1 MLVDSARLDRLRQ
14 SGVRLNREG
23 ETFSVRSGR
32 DAVPIQ
38 VEESELGQLE
48 AVHLGQTEDR
58 LALAVKDLGDHK
70 FTVLEMRG
78 AMDGAVKDRLA
89 LYRYV
94 ATGERHGRLAVRPPG
109 QRKPLDIRS
118 AETVSALC
126 YFHASGQ
133 DFGLAR
139 PALAEGLKQ
148 LSEQDFSFHGSG
160 SDSRTVFTD
169 TDHDAFRAY
178 CRVVEQQD
186 KVIWVSSTDG
196 PRIPF
201 NPTVVEQPDQLI
213 ERYALARTLDPL
225 LPPGLNAQQRA
236 DFWEAAYSG
245 PDPEERMRC
254 LARLSQVSDLRQSA
268 HLYGEIAC
276 SFEPQD
282 RMRVTDALVDLAGR
296 HGVDRAAE
304 ALPLMAV
311 TVEGEAL
318 EERAELFGEI
328 LSGPAGSP
336 GATAND
342 RKIDYVREAITR
354 FAQDDPA
361 GTRQRLSQVFV
372 LERGGQPPTPP
383 QAVGQNDQGN
393 LVIGGVVVRPKRG
406 SE

>member
-78 AMDGAVKDRLA
+78 AMDGAVNDRLA

-383 QAVGQNDQGN
+383 QALGQNEQGN